1 MSKNDRTGCRGCRF
15 SIPLYIGD
23 GDELL
28 NCCVYI
34 LRTGKK
40 RPCIPGAGCSVY
52 EPAQV
57 GEYTSS
63 SGETRRKCSN
73 SRYF

>member
-1 MSKNDRTGCRGCRF
+1 MSKDDRTGCKGCRF

-40 RPCIPGAGCSVY
+40 RPCIPGEGCTVY
-52 EPAQV
+52 EPALKD
-57 GEYTSS
+57 EDTSYS
-63 SGETRRKCSN
+63 IENPRKCN
-73 SRYF
+73 DFLRF